1 MPTSCSNW
9 IPVGRRRAVSELSVT
24 ASRLPYTVTVERDPD
39 PIDYIAL
46 TKETYSG
53 LGYRPY
59 RWAYN
64 EDLPSWAPL
73 RKPLPEARLGLIA
86 SGGVYRHGQ
95 VAFTHK
101 DDVTHREIP
110 TDIDTRELRV
120 THFAYDLEDAR
131 QDPNVIFPLDT
142 LRALVAEGLVGELAP
157 LSLTFMGGIYSQRR
171 LAADLIPVLVER
183 TLDFE
188 VDAVLL
194 VPV

>member
-1 MPTSCSNW
+1 M
-9 IPVGRRRAVSELSVT
+9 EF
-24 ASRLPYTVTVERDPD
+24 DPD

-46 TKETYSG
+46 TEATYSR

-59 RWAYN
+59 RWAFN
-64 EDLPSWAPL
+64 EAPSPWAPL
-73 RKPLPEARLGLIA
+73 RTPLPEARLGLIA

-110 TDIDTRELRV
+110 VDVDTRDLRV
-120 THFAYDLEDAR
+120 THFAYDLADAR
-131 QDPNVIFPLDT
+131 RDPNVIFPLDT

-157 LSLTFMGGIYSQRR
+157 LALTFMGGIYSQRR
-171 LAADLIPVLVER
+171 LAAELIPVLVER
-183 TLDFE
+183 TIDLE